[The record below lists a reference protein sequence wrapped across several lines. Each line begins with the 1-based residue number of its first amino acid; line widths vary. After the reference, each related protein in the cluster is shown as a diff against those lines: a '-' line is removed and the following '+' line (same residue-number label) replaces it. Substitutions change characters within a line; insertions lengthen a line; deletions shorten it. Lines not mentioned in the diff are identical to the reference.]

1 MNQLEGLG
9 LQDRM
14 VSWQR
19 VNMIWL
25 RLLMLRQSLQR
36 LVLMMVVKLTT
47 YLA

>member
-1 MNQLEGLG
+1 MNQLGGLG